1 VRHRWRVIAGWLVV
15 VAALSALASFEG
27 GAYRNDYRL
36 PGTGSYQAFRLLREA
51 APRFAGDTDQLVA
64 ATRSGRLADPRVRKR
79 VERLLARV
87 RALPG
92 VSLVLGPYGAPGH
105 ISRSGRIGYATVTFD
120 VPAFRYPAS
129 EAARFDRTVGAASG
143 RGMRFAV
150 DGQIAESGLGLSSA
164 SSLAFGFAAAGV
176 VLLAVFGS
184 LPATLCALAT
194 AGLSLGAGIAV
205 IRLASQLIEMADFSG
220 QLALLIGLGV
230 GVDYALFIVTRFRQA
245 MLRGRSVEQAVLEAL
260 DTSGRAVLCAGAIV
274 CLAML
279 GMFALG
285 IGFLYGVA
293 VAAAIGVAFTVI
305 AALTVLPALLG
316 VFGQRTLRRR
326 ERRAIAAGA
335 LRATDESAAWRRWAQ
350 QLQRRPR
357 SAALVALAL
366 MALLAAPFFSM
377 RLGSADAGN
386 DPPGSITRTAYAL
399 LARGF
404 GPGYNGPLELVARIR
419 GLRDW
424 TAFERVV
431 RAAAATPGVQRA
443 TAPVLLEGGPH
454 RPTVA
459 LAGVI
464 PARSPEA
471 AATAALLRRLRTRV
485 IPEALAG
492 RHLRVVVG
500 GSTAAFADF
509 AHAIAGKLPLF
520 VGVIVAVS
528 FVLLMALFGS
538 LLIPLTAAAMNLLSA
553 GAAFGVVTAVF
564 QFGWGS
570 SLIGIDSRGP
580 IESFLPVLMFPILFG
595 LSTDYELFLL
605 ARVHEEWRRRRA
617 NAAAIAHGLAAT
629 GGTIT
634 AAAAIMVLVFGAFV
648 LGGQWVIALFGV
660 ALASAVAL
668 DAAVVRALLVPALML
683 LAGERNW
690 ELPRVL
696 ARALPRLR
704 LEGTL
709 GPESMLGVDAAGF
722 GSRC

>member
-1 VRHRWRVIAGWLVV
+1 MIASWLVAV
-15 VAALSALASFEG
+15 TVLGALASFEG

-36 PGTGSYQAFRLLREA
+36 PGTGSYRAFQLLRDA
-51 APRFAGDTDQLVA
+51 APRFAGDVDQLVVA
-64 ATRSGRLADPRVRKR
+64 SRSRRLTDARVRAR

-87 RALPG
+87 QSLPD
-92 VSLVLGPYGAPGH
+92 VTLVLGPYGAPGH
-105 ISRSGRIGYATVTFD
+105 ISRTGRIGYATVTFA
-120 VPAFRYPAS
+120 VPAFRYPAAA
-129 EAARFDRTVGAASG
+129 AARFDRILSGASG
-143 RGMRFAV
+143 RGVRFAA
-150 DGQIAESGLGLSSA
+150 DGQIAESGLGLSGST
-164 SSLAFGFAAAGV
+164 SLAFGFIAAGL

-184 LPATLCALAT
+184 VPATLCALAT

-205 IRLASQLIEMADFSG
+205 IKLASRLIVMADFSG

-245 MLRGRSVEQAVLEAL
+245 TLRGRSAEQAVLEAL

-279 GMFALG
+279 SMFALG

-293 VAAAIGVAFTVI
+293 VAAAICVAFTVI
-305 AALTVLPALLG
+305 AALTALPALLG
-316 VFGQRTLRRR
+316 VFGLRTLRRR

-335 LRATDESAAWRRWAQ
+335 PRADDESARWRRWAQ
-350 QLQRRPR
+350 QLRRHPR
-357 SAALVALAL
+357 MAVLVALAL
-366 MALLAAPFFSM
+366 MGLLTVPFFSM

-386 DPPGSITRTAYAL
+386 DPPGSTTRTAYEL

-404 GPGYNGPLELVARIR
+404 GAGYNGPFELVARIR
-419 GLRDW
+419 GIGDW
-424 TAFERVV
+424 TAFKRVIS
-431 RAAAATPGVQRA
+431 AAAATPGVQRV
-443 TAPVLLEGGPH
+443 TAPSLVGGGSR

-459 LAGVI
+459 LAAVI

-471 AATAALLRRLRTRV
+471 AATVALLHRLRTHV
-485 IPEALAG
+485 IPKALGAS
-492 RHLRVVVG
+492 HLPVEVG

-509 AHAIAGKLPLF
+509 ADAIAGKLPLF
-520 VGVIVAVS
+520 VGVIVAVGLL
-528 FVLLMALFGS
+528 LLMVLFRS

-564 QFGWGS
+564 QYGWGS

-605 ARVHEEWRRRRA
+605 ARVHEEWCRRRV
-617 NAAAIAHGLAAT
+617 NAAAVAHGLAAT

-690 ELPRVL
+690 ALPSPL

-704 LEGTL
+704 LEGKLAPEPPLHADAATL
-709 GPESMLGVDAAGF
+709 GAQ
-722 GSRC
+722 R